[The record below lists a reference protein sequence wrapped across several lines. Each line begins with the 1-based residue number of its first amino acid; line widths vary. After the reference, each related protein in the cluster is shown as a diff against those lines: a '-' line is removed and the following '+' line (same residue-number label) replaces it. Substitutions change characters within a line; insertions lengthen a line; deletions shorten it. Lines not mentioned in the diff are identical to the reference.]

1 MKIIPFQRFD
11 DTEVEESDLFVS
23 ITEQLEQCPAYGIH
37 CSSQVIGRKAQ
48 WKCRWS

>member
-23 ITEQLEQCPAYGIH
+23 ITGQLEQYGIH